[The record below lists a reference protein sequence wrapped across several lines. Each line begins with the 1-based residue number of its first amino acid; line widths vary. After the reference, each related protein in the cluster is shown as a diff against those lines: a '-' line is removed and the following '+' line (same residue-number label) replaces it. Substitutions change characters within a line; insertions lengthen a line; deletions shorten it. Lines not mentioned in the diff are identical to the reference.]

1 MQHHRETPPLTGS
14 IVRNGGSA
22 ISKGVEAGNY
32 LIPDFNAK
40 GFAPLIIAARF
51 RLPLPLAHVVC
62 ELAGIG
68 GRHHG

>member
-1 MQHHRETPPLTGS
+1 MLHQKETAGPVTG
-14 IVRNGGSA
+14 NGGLVMRKVVATS
-22 ISKGVEAGNY
+22 IY
-32 LIPDFNAK
+32 QTPDFNAK